1 MVLAALTLRLVVMA
15 FLLPEQLDPFR
26 DHWRFAYETGRVA
39 RSIAQGQGFSSPL
52 YDVTGPTAWFTPLFP
67 YLLAGVFK
75 TFGIYSRTSALV
87 MLCLDCLLSA
97 LTCIPVF
104 FIARR
109 SFGKTA
115 ATWAGWLW
123 AFFPYGIY
131 FPAERIWE
139 TWLATL
145 LLCLILLMALRLE
158 DSPSTKSWA
167 GYGLLWGAAALNSPV
182 GLSILP
188 FLTGWIC
195 YRLQRRRRAW
205 FIPSLVSVLVFV
217 AVVSPWFVRNY
228 RVFHQFVPFRDTL
241 GLELHVGNN
250 GDTSHWHP
258 NAAGPW
264 HNEAEYAEYKQMGE
278 LGYMAAKKRE
288 AMQFISSHPA
298 NFAWMTVRRAAYL
311 WTGFWSIDRNY
322 LREEPLDVAN
332 IPFLTMLAV
341 LALLGLRRAFR
352 EDASVAMP
360 YAIVLGLFPLI
371 YYVTHPEVYYLR
383 PLDPIIAILAASLV
397 RPRD

>member
-1 MVLAALTLRLVVMA
+1 
-15 FLLPEQLDPFR
+15 
-26 DHWRFAYETGRVA
+26 
-39 RSIAQGQGFSSPL
+39 
-52 YDVTGPTAWFTPLFP
+52 
-67 YLLAGVFK
+67 
-75 TFGIYSRTSALV
+75 